1 MAETIASMAVRIGA
15 DISDFEKNM
24 KEFRRTFGKL
34 GQQVQQAGQQIG
46 TAFTAAGGAIAVG
59 LGFAVNKAMDFDAQM
74 SRVGAISGATGS
86 DLQALRQTAL
96 DLGAATSKSA
106 SEVAVGFEL
115 MAAKGYDAQQI
126 IAAMPGVIAAAEAS
140 GEDMALVADT
150 VASALNA
157 FGLEAS
163 QASRVADV
171 LAMSANAS
179 AAGVNDLQYS
189 FKYAAPVANA
199 LGVSMEQL
207 AAATGIMADAGMKG
221 EQAGTTL
228 RAALLRLSDP
238 PKEARAALENLGIS
252 VTDSSGKFKPFGTII
267 GEFSNKLQGM
277 TNAQKVATLSQVFG
291 TEAATGMLSV
301 IEKGPEEFGKLTKA
315 LEESGG
321 TSQKVAALMKQ
332 NLKGTFEELGGAIET
347 AQILFSDALAPAIKV
362 VTEGIRDIINW
373 FNTLSPQ
380 TQKFISIGAAVTA
393 ALLLIAGAVAF
404 LAVGLGFLAAAEW
417 AVILPM
423 AGIIAAVTAG
433 VVALIAIVAVI
444 INYWEE
450 IKAFL
455 AATWQW
461 LKDTAASVWESIK
474 STAVSVWESIKTF
487 LIGLWDGI
495 KQITA
500 TIWNGIVSFF
510 TTTWD
515 KITGIFQAVWN
526 VIGPIVQA
534 GWDNLMAIFKAVW
547 QTIVMLIDEGWNFI
561 KYLFSAAFL
570 VIYGLV
576 TGNWELI
583 GQTFTAFKERIIDI
597 ILNLMQVFK
606 EIWGGAF
613 ETIVTNTS
621 ATWTYIGE
629 LFTNAWNNLTQIVS
643 DLWEGIKTTFWNS
656 VEAVKSTVSNMWDS
670 IVSFFSEAPGKI
682 VAKLIELKNQVMQ
695 KWQEMKSDAFEMGRN
710 IIQGMIN
717 GIMSMAS
724 AIAAKAREVVQ
735 RAVDA
740 AKSALGIKSP
750 SRVFMEIG
758 GYTAE
763 GMAIGMEANTKLVT
777 DAASIMVGSSIPAVS
792 ADSGSSG
799 GAAGVSLV
807 VNVYGSVGVDDIG
820 DKIVRKLAQ
829 AGVIAR

>member
-15 DISDFEKNM
+15 DISEFDKNM

-34 GQQVQQAGQQIG
+34 GQQVQEAGRQIG

-96 DLGAATSKSA
+96 ELGAATSKSA

-115 MAAKGYDAQQI
+115 MAAKGYAAQQI
-126 IAAMPGVIAAAEAS
+126 IAAMPGVISAAEAS

-157 FGLEAS
+157 FGLEAAE
-163 QASRVADV
+163 ASRVADI
-171 LAMSANAS
+171 LAQSANSS
-179 AAGVNDLQYS
+179 AAGVEDLQYS
-189 FKYAAPVANA
+189 FKYAAPLAKQ
-199 LGVSMEQL
+199 LGVSIEQL

-228 RAALLRLSDP
+228 RAALIRLADP

-252 VTDSSGKFKPFGTII
+252 VTDSSGKFKPFGAII

-301 IEKGPEEFGKLTKA
+301 IEKGPAKFEELTKA
-315 LEESGG
+315 LQNSEGS
-321 TSQKVAALMKQ
+321 SKAAAAQMKD
-332 NLKGTFEELGGAIET
+332 NLKGSLEELTGAVET
-347 AQILFSDALAPAIKV
+347 AQISIGSALAPAIRSIADGLQSV
-362 VTEGIRDIINW
+362 VNW
-373 FNTLSPQ
+373 FNQLSPQ
-380 TQKFISIGAAVTA
+380 TQKFIAIGAAVTA

-444 INYWEE
+444 INYWDEL
-450 IKAFL
+450 KAFL
-455 AATWQW
+455 AATWDW
-461 LKDTAASVWESIK
+461 IKTTALSVWESIK
-474 STAVSVWESIKTF
+474 STAMSVWESIKTF
-487 LIGLWDGI
+487 FIGLWDSI
-495 KQITA
+495 VQTA
-500 TIWNGIVSFF
+500 TTVWNGIVSFF
-510 TTTWD
+510 QTVWG
-515 KITGIFQAVWN
+515 KIISIFQAVWN
-526 VIGPIVQA
+526 VIGPIVTA
-534 GWDNLMAIFKAVW
+534 GWENIKAIFVAVW
-547 QTIVMLIDEGWNFI
+547 QTIVMLINEAWNFI
-561 KYLFSAAFL
+561 KTIFAGAFL
-570 VIYGLV
+570 TIYYLV
-576 TGNWELI
+576 TGQWNMI
-583 GQTFTAFKERIIDI
+583 KEVFSAVAYNLYSI
-597 ILNLMQVFK
+597 ILNLLQGFQ
-606 EIWGGAF
+606 EIWVGAF
-613 ETIVTNTS
+613 EAIYANTI
-621 ATWTYIGE
+621 AAWTYIAE
-629 LFTNAWNNLTQIVS
+629 LFTNAWNTLVQIVS
-643 DLWEGIKTTFWNS
+643 SLWEGIKNMFFGA
-656 VEAVKSTVSNMWDS
+656 VERVKITVANMWTA
-670 IVSFFSEAPGKI
+670 VVNFFKEAPGKI
-682 VAKLIELKNQVMQ
+682 VSALIDLKNAVME
-695 KWQEMKSDAFEMGRN
+695 KWQEMKSDAIEMGKN
-710 IIQGMIN
+710 IIRGMID
-717 GIMSMAS
+717 GVMSMAS
-724 AIAAKAREVVQ
+724 SLAAKAREVVQ

-777 DAASIMVGSSIPAVS
+777 DAASVMVGSSIPAVY

-807 VNVYGSVGVDDIG
+807 INVYGSVGVDDIG
-820 DKIVRKLAQ
+820 DQIVRKLAQ